1 MAYYE
6 NANTVTQK
14 IAAMIAKLDNI
25 SYNYGGIAPYFGIEP
40 RMKKWCRPSRL
51 LNGGR
56 SGTVIFDSKTILNS
70 PEAVEYLSNGIY
82 GNSAILPHK
91 SIDKLLSAFAEEMKS
106 RKELYS
112 ISGEKAEAWD
122 AALDAL
128 AKMPFLL
135 RRKRSWRSV
144 PKCTGYRRTPGIT
157 LRVTP

>member
-1 MAYYE
+1 M
-6 NANTVTQK
+6 
-14 IAAMIAKLDNI
+14 
-25 SYNYGGIAPYFGIEP
+25 
-40 RMKKWCRPSRL
+40 
-51 LNGGR
+51 
-56 SGTVIFDSKTILNS
+56 
-70 PEAVEYLSNGIY
+70 EYLSNGIY

-128 AKMPFLL
+128 AKMPFSTAEEIMAI
-135 RRKRSWRSV
+135 RSEV
-144 PKCTGYRRTPGIT
+144 YRIQTNARDS